1 MDLSNTYG
9 ANSFGF
15 SVFNSGNATLP
26 NNDSQQ
32 TRFDAGKLKFDQNTT
47 NLDFSRLYE
56 KAGGISGLNLAFGA
70 EFRRD
75 HYQIVAGEKGSYS
88 GEIKNVP
95 VAPIVAGGP
104 AYNNGTAV
112 AAPGAQV
119 FPGYQPSNE
128 VDKSRTNLGIYADV
142 EGEIANRLLIGV
154 ASRYENYSD
163 FGSNISSKIS
173 ARLKITEN
181 FALRGSASTGFRAP
195 SLHQRYFNN
204 TSTQFVSGLPSNTL
218 TVNNDDPIARKTIG
232 VDALRPET
240 SLSYTVGF
248 SAKTGGLTL
257 TVDAYQI
264 EIKDR
269 IVYSGAF
276 SRALLG
282 FAATDYVG
290 VNNVNFFA
298 NAANTRTQGI
308 DIVANYKQKVGKG
321 NLTLTA
327 AINFNKNEVT
337 AINSTALIDS
347 PDKNDP
353 TKSPD
358 TQFRNLL
365 FDRQQR
371 SRIEVWQPK
380 NKVNVSAT
388 YSVKKLSVSLRA
400 VRFGEV
406 QYIHNL
412 DTETKKSDGTYWNTQ
427 FNRDASGKA
436 YIDQTFDAVLITDL
450 VVGYAISKGIQVS
463 IGANNIFDVY
473 PQQIYID
480 PRNAYGSV
488 DYTSGRDASNRGRL
502 LFQPNQGGYNG
513 RFVFAKIGANF

>member
-1 MDLSNTYG
+1 
-9 ANSFGF
+9 
-15 SVFNSGNATLP
+15 
-26 NNDSQQ
+26 
-32 TRFDAGKLKFDQNTT
+32 
-47 NLDFSRLYE
+47 
-56 KAGGISGLNLAFGA
+56 
-70 EFRRD
+70 
-75 HYQIVAGEKGSYS
+75 
-88 GEIKNVP
+88 
-95 VAPIVAGGP
+95 
-104 AYNNGTAV
+104 
-112 AAPGAQV
+112 
-119 FPGYQPSNE
+119 
-128 VDKSRTNLGIYADV
+128 
-142 EGEIANRLLIGV
+142 
-154 ASRYENYSD
+154 
-163 FGSNISSKIS
+163 
-173 ARLKITEN
+173 
-181 FALRGSASTGFRAP
+181 
-195 SLHQRYFNN
+195 
-204 TSTQFVSGLPSNTL
+204 
-218 TVNNDDPIARKTIG
+218 
-232 VDALRPET
+232 
-240 SLSYTVGF
+240 
-248 SAKTGGLTL
+248 
-257 TVDAYQI
+257 
-264 EIKDR
+264 
-269 IVYSGAF
+269 
-276 SRALLG
+276 
-282 FAATDYVG
+282 
-290 VNNVNFFA
+290 
-298 NAANTRTQGI
+298 
-308 DIVANYKQKVGKG
+308 VANYKQKVGKG
-321 NLTLTA
+321 NLVLTA

-337 AINSTALIDS
+337 AINSTTLIDS

-427 FNRDASGKA
+427 FNRDANGKA